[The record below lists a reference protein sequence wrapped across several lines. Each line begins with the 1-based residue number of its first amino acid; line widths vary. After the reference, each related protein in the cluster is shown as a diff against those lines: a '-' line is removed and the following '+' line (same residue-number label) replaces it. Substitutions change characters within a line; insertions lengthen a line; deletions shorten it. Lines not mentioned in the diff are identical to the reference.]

1 MRFFIPVI
9 CLSIA
14 WHGPAYGYIDP
25 GSGSAIMSAIIGM
38 FVAIS
43 MVMKTYW
50 YKIKSIFSRRAISAS
65 EPSNQDKAAD
75 EIAHDDSVS

>member
-38 FVAIS
+38 FVAIKYGDENLL
-43 MVMKTYW
+43 V
-50 YKIKSIFSRRAISAS
+50 
-65 EPSNQDKAAD
+65 QD
-75 EIAHDDSVS
+75 